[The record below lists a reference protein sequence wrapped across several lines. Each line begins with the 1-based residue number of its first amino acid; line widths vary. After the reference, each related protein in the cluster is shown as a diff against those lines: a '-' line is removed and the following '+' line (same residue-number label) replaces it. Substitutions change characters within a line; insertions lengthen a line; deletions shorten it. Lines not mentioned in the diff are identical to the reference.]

1 MEGGRKKERKEERHG
16 GNRLGGGGG
25 MYGDFESCD
34 STIKLGEFCSFLPLP
49 LFSTRYLLRFDRLI
63 LRTTSAPR
71 SKRRGFFEGTSE
83 R

>member
-34 STIKLGEFCSFLPLP
+34 STIKLGEFCSFLPL
-49 LFSTRYLLRFDRLI
+49 FSTRYLLQFDRLI
-63 LRTTSAPR
+63 LSTSAPR